1 MNQLSEVTETL
12 NNLSLSNTETK
23 PKRGRPSKPD
33 SKDENG
39 RYVSTKYNKER
50 YNTKATQIISKNK
63 ETQNRYRECY
73 YTLKELLQ
81 YNIEIPP
88 HMKEKVNKLMCF

>member
-1 MNQLSEVTETL
+1 MNQLSEVTESL

-23 PKRGRPSKPD
+23 PKRGRPSKPNV
-33 SKDENG
+33 KNEEGKYLCKMKYYEENSSEITA
-39 RYVSTKYNKER
+39 R
-50 YNTKATQIISKNK
+50 NK

-73 YTLKELLQ
+73 RTLKELVLQ

-88 HMKEKVNKLMCF
+88 HMKEKINKLICF